1 MDVTPPSPT
10 TLTNQISQPIRVDV
24 ISTPDAGWL
33 DFASGIIVPVG
44 VFLLGWAVAHLA
56 QKAADRK
63 DLRKEKAADEKER
76 RQEKAEAERQ
86 AMLDTQRTKERRS
99 KRIGKTLSKVS
110 FHAQM
115 IQGLCHMSA
124 ERKKKAFSARQGM
137 SSAADSLEAEARAFD
152 YQRAVMACN
161 LNVDRIRIEMAV
173 GNKESGKP
181 LDFAIQEL
189 IQAVNTYA
197 DASNQQMLDAAQPAL
212 SASFAKVFKELSALG
227 NSEV

>member
-1 MDVTPPSPT
+1 M
-10 TLTNQISQPIRVDV
+10 RVDV
-24 ISTPDAGWL
+24 VSTPDPGWL
-33 DFASGIIVPVG
+33 DFASGVIVPIG
-44 VFLLGWAVAHLA
+44 VFLLGGLVAHLA
-56 QKAADRK
+56 QKSADRK
-63 DLRKEKAADEKER
+63 ELRKEKVANEKEMR
-76 RQEKAEAERQ
+76 KEQAEGERQ
-86 AMLDTQRTKERRS
+86 AVLDAQRAKERRS

-124 ERKKKAFSARQGM
+124 ERKKRAFSARQGM
-137 SSAADSLEAEARAFD
+137 GSAAENLEAEARALD

-197 DASNQQMLDAAQPAL
+197 DASNQQMLDAAQPVL
-212 SASFAKVFKELSALG
+212 SASFAKVFKELSALA
-227 NSEV
+227 NAEV